1 MFQRGATLFR
11 QFALGPL
18 RRGRAAP
25 LPRRLR
31 VWRVQLIWGPPNGH
45 RLMTS
50 STRILRHLAIA
61 LVAPAA
67 TAPAKTAPAKKPPP
81 KPAPAK
87 ATTKKPA
94 SALTQHVATPIIT
107 RASCYKVRR
116 TVCVKNPHVVQISG
130 ELVFHGHN
138 LKPGLTVYFPVAR
151 ASSARQKLLGARL
164 RPTNHG
170 LVVTI
175 PSGAASGRIY
185 IAASAKVKSSPYGP
199 IAVLAAPAPPRAPT
213 IVAPTATP
221 ASSAFDSPGMWIWY
235 LSASDGGQVTKIA
248 AQAQAAGIKTL
259 YVKSSDGGSNYWSQ
273 FSPQL
278 VAEVHSLGLNI
289 CAWQYVYGS
298 HPTEEAAL
306 GIRAVRAGADCLVID
321 AEVEY
326 DGRYAAAQT

>member
-61 LVAPAA
+61 LVALAA
-67 TAPAKTAPAKKPPP
+67 CATSAQADSSTGGASAPTATTPSATTPTSTTPAKTAPAKKPPP

-185 IAASAKVKSSPYGP
+185 IAASAKIKSSPYGP

-235 LSASDGGQVTKIA
+235 LSASDGGQVRTGR
-248 AQAQAAGIKTL
+248 AQ
-259 YVKSSDGGSNYWSQ
+259 
-273 FSPQL
+273 
-278 VAEVHSLGLNI
+278 
-289 CAWQYVYGS
+289 
-298 HPTEEAAL
+298 
-306 GIRAVRAGADCLVID
+306 
-321 AEVEY
+321 
-326 DGRYAAAQT
+326 